1 MKLKTKSF
9 TMVELIITIVVLLI
23 LSSFVVS
30 SVIGAQEKAEDDR
43 MVSNANIFASA
54 VNQYAIDH
62 GRKFLGFS
70 GLGVMDPDTYY
81 GIRASWF
88 IGNSFAD
95 DYLSDANKVLSGDMQ
110 YIVKGDLTRAAI
122 ITPPKNVKG
131 ESKSCNFSMSAA
143 ARVPTII
150 QQYRVHNVTNIN
162 AVNPGASSQFQF
174 YTSNPTPGIACY
186 YVAL

>member
-30 SVIGAQEKAEDDR
+30 SVVGAQEKAEDDK
-43 MVSNANIFASA
+43 MISNANIFASA
-54 VNQYAIDH
+54 MNQYAIDH

-70 GLGVMDPDTYY
+70 GLGVMDPETYY
-81 GIRASWF
+81 GIRASWL
-88 IGNSFAD
+88 IGNTFAD
-95 DYLSDANKVLSGDMQ
+95 NYLSDANKVLSGDMQ
-110 YIVKGDLTRAAI
+110 YIVKGDLTRAAV

-131 ESKSCNFSMSAA
+131 VSKSCNFSIDAA
-143 ARVPTII
+143 AKVPTII
-150 QQYRVHNVTNIN
+150 QQYRLRNIV
-162 AVNPGASSQFQF
+162 VNSGGPSQFKF
-174 YTSNPTPGIACY
+174 FISEPDPGIACY